1 MSNIDIT
8 SDKLKLKTIISYT
21 LGGIADNTIFVM
33 IVTFLMLYYTDTVG
47 IPAATVAT
55 IFLITRIWDTFSDLI
70 WGWVFDNTHTRWG
83 KFRPWML
90 FGGVVCAFSLV
101 ATYSVPDL
109 SMGGK
114 IAWVYLTYFMLSTSY
129 TSFDVP
135 YWALSTVITR
145 DAEERNRLVFITRTA
160 AMGGQWLT
168 SLITLPLLALLS
180 NSWSKLSVI
189 YGIFFLICAIINFK
203 NTKEINP
210 EECKAH
216 RHSPSVYGEL
226 FTKNKPLV
234 ILMSFWFIFN
244 LVISSRVGFG
254 LYYFKY
260 VFNSDAAM
268 ASYLGLSTGLALL
281 GALVTASL
289 SHKLGKL
296 NLCRLTSALLGL
308 SCIMLFFLGHVNAW
322 TGVVLQ
328 SIPGFFLG
336 MLGVVLGAMLPD
348 TVAWHEYKEKKRVE
362 GMIFSLNLFQLKLSG
377 AIGGATT
384 GYILAFVNYVPNTQQ
399 SEFTLAGI
407 NASFTLIPGILFLI
421 STIILTFYELSER
434 KNAEVSHELKLRD
447 SLQRGAA

>member
-1 MSNIDIT
+1 MNNT
-8 SDKLKLKTIISYT
+8 HVNKLKLKTIVSYA

-47 IPAATVAT
+47 IPAGTVAT

-70 WGWVFDNTHTRWG
+70 WGWIFDNTRTRWG

-90 FGGVVCAFSLV
+90 FGGIACAFSLI

-109 SMGGK
+109 SLSGK

-145 DAEERNRLVFITRTA
+145 DSAERNRLVFVTRTA
-160 AMGGQWLT
+160 AMCGQWLA

-180 NSWSKLSVI
+180 NSWSKLAII
-189 YGIFFLICAIINFK
+189 YGVFFLICAIINFT
-203 NTKEINP
+203 NTHEIHS
-210 EECKAH
+210 EEHKAQ
-216 RHSPSVYGEL
+216 RHSPGVYAEL
-226 FTKNKPLV
+226 FTKNRPLV

-260 VFNSDAAM
+260 VFNSETAM

-281 GALVTASL
+281 GALVTAYL

-296 NLCRLTSALLGL
+296 NLCRLTSVLLGVT
-308 SCIMLFFLGHVNAW
+308 CIALFFLGHVNAW
-322 TGVVLQ
+322 AGVLLQ
-328 SIPGFFLG
+328 SLPSFFLG
-336 MLGVVLGAMLPD
+336 ILGVVLGAMLPD

-377 AIGGATT
+377 AIGGAAT
-384 GYILAFVNYVPNTQQ
+384 GYILAFINYVPNTQQ
-399 SEFTLAGI
+399 SVFTLNGI
-407 NASFTLIPGILFLI
+407 NASFTLIPGVLFLI
-421 STIILTFYELSER
+421 STVILTFYELSEHR
-434 KNAEVSHELKLRD
+434 NIEVSRELKLRD
-447 SLQRGAA
+447 SQSGGIA